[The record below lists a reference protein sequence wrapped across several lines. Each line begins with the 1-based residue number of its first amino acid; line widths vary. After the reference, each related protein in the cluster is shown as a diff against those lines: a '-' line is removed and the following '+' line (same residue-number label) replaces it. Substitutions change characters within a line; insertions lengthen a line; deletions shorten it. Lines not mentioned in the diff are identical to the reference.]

1 MPLLSHLSRFTS
13 TIYAE
18 PGESSTIVR
27 LLMKSGVG
35 VEKVGD
41 WNVLLAAI
49 VPVKSFFLRFS

>member
-1 MPLLSHLSRFTS
+1 
-13 TIYAE
+13 
-18 PGESSTIVR
+18 
-27 LLMKSGVG
+27 VG